1 MEMPIESYHKYKYVM
16 VLLDDF
22 SSAAWNFLLR
32 KKLDAFPAFRQWLA
46 TISKHQRRLNILH
59 SDRGGELTSAEFEA
73 FLKSKGI
80 IHQKSAPHEH
90 QQNGQAEH
98 INRTLMDKAEAM
110 RHNASLPMMWWEFSI
125 ATAVHIYNRT
135 PLQRTNGK
143 CPLEN
148 LTLEKPDVSYF
159 HVFGCEAWVYIPQEV
174 HADKLSPKSEV
185 MTFVGYNIN
194 SKAYKFMTK
203 ENKLV
208 VSSQATFNELKFPR
222 AKKELDIATRDQ
234 RSLNHPESGVDN
246 QGLDQLLDLSRE
258 LQKPEQIDRICHL
271 KGTYKEGE
279 TSKEK
284 QQPSFSPTMSNQEIP
299 SFEQTHEEPV
309 PHMSEK
315 AKRKRKQVD
324 EEYLDPGVEL
334 GPDVEIEETPYQKAW
349 HEFKERVD
357 RVNAERDVKSPSLVS
372 LEMISDDSLF
382 NSRAS
387 SPVPEPFQRSSEYLR
402 DENRIRRQ
410 NMDGPERRRDFFKQR
425 NENQSGLLDNED
437 REDYPRRSECGKIPR
452 FLRDNAYGDK
462 TPVQIQTEIDR
473 QKDCVRDLMEEVR
486 TKHMDVIWICTSF

>member
-1 MEMPIESYHKYKYVM
+1 
-16 VLLDDF
+16 
-22 SSAAWNFLLR
+22 
-32 KKLDAFPAFRQWLA
+32 
-46 TISKHQRRLNILH
+46 
-59 SDRGGELTSAEFEA
+59 
-73 FLKSKGI
+73 
-80 IHQKSAPHEH
+80 
-90 QQNGQAEH
+90 
-98 INRTLMDKAEAM
+98 MDKAEAM
-110 RHNASLPMMWWEFSI
+110 RHNASLPRMWWEFSI
-125 ATAVHIYNRT
+125 AMAVHIYNCT

-159 HVFGCEAWVYIPQEV
+159 RVFGCEAWVYIPQEV
-174 HADKLSPKSEV
+174 RVDKLSPKSEV
-185 MTFVGYNIN
+185 MTFVGYDIN

-222 AKKELDIATRDQ
+222 AKKELDIATRDPS
-234 RSLNHPESGVDN
+234 SLNHPKSGVDNQGLSNDPKLN

-258 LQKPEQIDRICHL
+258 LQKPEQIDRIHHL
-271 KGTYKEGE
+271 RGTYKEGE

-315 AKRKRKQVD
+315 AKGKRKQVD

-334 GPDVEIEETPYQKAW
+334 GPDIEIEETPYQKAW

-382 NSRAS
+382 NSRTS
-387 SPVPEPFQRSSEYLR
+387 LPVPEPFQRSSEYLK
-402 DENRIRRQ
+402 DENRIRQQ
-410 NMDGPERRRDFFKQR
+410 NMDGPERR
-425 NENQSGLLDNED
+425 
-437 REDYPRRSECGKIPR
+437 
-452 FLRDNAYGDK
+452 
-462 TPVQIQTEIDR
+462 
-473 QKDCVRDLMEEVR
+473 
-486 TKHMDVIWICTSF
+486 